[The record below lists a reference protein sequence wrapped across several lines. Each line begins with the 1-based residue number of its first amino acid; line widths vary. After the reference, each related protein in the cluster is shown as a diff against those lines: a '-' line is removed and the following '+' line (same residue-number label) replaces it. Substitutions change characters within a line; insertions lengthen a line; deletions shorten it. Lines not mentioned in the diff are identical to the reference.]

1 MVRIA
6 VRRAGVTVLA
16 AAVLLAAAAPAPASH
31 LPGQPKKH
39 RIVYHLSEPG
49 VDRARFVLGNMENHV
64 AGVGGW
70 SHVEALELV
79 VHGPALRTFV
89 TATMDP
95 DVKRRLA
102 ALQAEGAVLGACGN
116 TMKAFQITLAQ
127 LPEGTRPLPQGGVV
141 RVMELQEQGYVY
153 IRP

>member
-1 MVRIA
+1 VIGIA
-6 VRRAGVTVLA
+6 VRRGSALVLTL
-16 AAVLLAAAAPAPASH
+16 VLLLAGLGAAGASH

-95 DVKRRLA
+95 EVKRRLG
-102 ALQAEGAVLGACGN
+102 ALQDQGAVLGACGN